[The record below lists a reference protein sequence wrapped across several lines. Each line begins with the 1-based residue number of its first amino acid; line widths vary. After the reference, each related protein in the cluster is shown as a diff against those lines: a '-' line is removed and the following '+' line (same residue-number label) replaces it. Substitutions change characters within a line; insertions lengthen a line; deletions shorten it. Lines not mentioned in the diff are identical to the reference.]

1 METQKKL
8 KNILAA
14 GLCMY
19 MCFVPYSQTLAQSS
33 KQITNKYSMKLEE
46 SGDNGYKLI
55 YEARYR
61 KIVDLSKAEDLLK
74 PYTLERKRFSS
85 KDYKNVEVQDYIYKK
100 YKNYELK
107 ITVDKA
113 NTKEPSPVVFYC
125 HGGGWARGNNG
136 AQRVLSQYLAQQK
149 GITGVRIEYTLAP
162 QEGANVEVS
171 MQDILDAVKFVREHA
186 KELNVNPDR
195 IGFVG
200 TSAGAHLAATAAMRC
215 KEAKVFVGYSGIYDL
230 STASITT
237 RAKDPERINYFKGL
251 DNNVLKNSSPINMI
265 DPKHKMAVQLHC
277 GTADITVEYSQS
289 VDFANKL
296 KSVDGNKVDLQ
307 IYEYYDH
314 NLSSNSSDKME
325 EVMFKTIDFI
335 SDNI

>member
-1 METQKKL
+1 MEMQKTL
-8 KNILAA
+8 KKILAIS
-14 GLCMY
+14 LCM
-19 MCFVPYSQTLAQSS
+19 CIIPCSHVFSQTS
-33 KQITNKYSMKLEE
+33 KQLTNKYSMKLEGSEE
-46 SGDNGYKLI
+46 SGYKLVN
-55 YEARYR
+55 EARYK
-61 KIVDLSKAEDLLK
+61 KIIDLSKATDLLK
-74 PYTLERKRFSS
+74 PYTLKRKHFSS

-100 YKNYELK
+100 HKNYELK
-107 ITVDKA
+107 ISVDKA
-113 NTKEPSPVVFYC
+113 NTQTPSPVVFYC

-136 AQRVLSQYLAQQK
+136 SHRILSQYLAQQK

-171 MQDILDAVKFVREHA
+171 MQDILDAAKFVQEHA
-186 KELNVNPDR
+186 KELNIDPDR

-230 STASITT
+230 STAAITT
-237 RAKDPERINYFKGL
+237 RAKNPERIKYFEGL
-251 DNNVLKNSSPINMI
+251 DKDVLKNSSPINMI
-265 DPKHKMAVQLHC
+265 DPKHKIAVQLYC

-289 VDFANKL
+289 VDFANQL
-296 KSVDGNKVDLQ
+296 KSVKNNIVDLQ

-335 SDNI
+335 TKNI